1 MQELQQEKDQETN
14 TNSNK
19 LNIEQTIEK
28 LKSIENDVKE
38 YNDTLEVLDKNTD
51 LYKRLESKIKTL
63 QVKKE
68 SLTGLLNNN
77 ESINN
82 YININY
88 KRNVVA
94 DDTPP
99 LLFNQ
104 TIPKDI
110 I

>member
-51 LYKRLESKIKTL
+51 LYKRL
-63 QVKKE
+63 
-68 SLTGLLNNN
+68 
-77 ESINN
+77 
-82 YININY
+82 
-88 KRNVVA
+88 
-94 DDTPP
+94 
-99 LLFNQ
+99 
-104 TIPKDI
+104 
-110 I
+110 